1 MTRPRSTTSQADEL
15 GAILA
20 SIKSRVQA
28 VELLAHTP
36 CSGVATGIV
45 SRFAGS
51 VVPIGY
57 LQTNGAA
64 VSRTLYADLFAV
76 IGTTYGAGDG
86 TTTFNLPN
94 ITTTPISVIKT

>member
-15 GAILA
+15 GAIRA
-20 SIKSRVQA
+20 SLKSRMQA

-36 CSGVATGIV
+36 CGSDTGIV

-51 VVPIGY
+51 VIPSGW
-57 LQTNGAA
+57 LLCNGAP
-64 VSRTLYADLFAV
+64 VSRTTYSALFAV

-86 TTTFNLPN
+86 STTFNLPN
-94 ITTTPISVIKT
+94 ITTTPQSVIKT